1 MRVVIADDHA
11 LLRESLADALSARG
25 FEVVG
30 RAGDPD
36 ALLRL
41 VEATRPD
48 VAVIDIRMPPTFTN
62 EGLRAALAIRATDPR
77 PAVLVLS
84 NHVETSIAVDL
95 LRDEPR
101 GMGYLLKDRVTRI
114 DTLAEALERLH
125 AGGSVVDPDV
135 VARLLGRPREH
146 RQLDELT
153 PRELAVLG
161 AMAEGRSN
169 RGIAEH
175 LGIESKTVEYHVTQ
189 ILGKL
194 AIEPAGGDHRRVL
207 AVLAW
212 LRDREP

>member
-25 FEVVG
+25 FDVVG

-48 VAVIDIRMPPTFTN
+48 VAVIDIRMPPTFTD
-62 EGLRAALAIRATDPR
+62 EGLRAAIAIRAMDPR